1 MINFSFRFVVRKEYL
16 RLSSVECVRST
27 GFFGAQRDQ
36 IRIGRQPK
44 YRETSH
50 LSCFWI
56 EKEVCDGFFSLFPSA
71 TSLGYTIH
79 VAVPICEEDRGCR
92 WQQFCQHPC
101 ASWVLKRPPNPKLC
115 GSTCTVVTTQIRH
128 HAQTVPGRCIV
139 QAPKLQTV
147 FGRLWGHILIQTVPS
162 MECTNVCTC
171 MSHLKLH
178 TRLR

>member
-1 MINFSFRFVVRKEYL
+1 MINFSFRFVVCKEYL

-56 EKEVCDGFFSLFPSA
+56 EKEVRDGFFSLFPSA

-92 WQQFCQHPC
+92 WQQCCQNPC

-115 GSTCTVVTTQIRH
+115 GSTFTVVTSQIGLLAHLRRQYPV
-128 HAQTVPGRCIV
+128 AVSYKYQNFKPYLAGYEGIYWF
-139 QAPKLQTV
+139 KLYLPWNALMYV
-147 FGRLWGHILIQTVPS
+147 HVCLI
-162 MECTNVCTC
+162 
-171 MSHLKLH
+171 
-178 TRLR
+178 